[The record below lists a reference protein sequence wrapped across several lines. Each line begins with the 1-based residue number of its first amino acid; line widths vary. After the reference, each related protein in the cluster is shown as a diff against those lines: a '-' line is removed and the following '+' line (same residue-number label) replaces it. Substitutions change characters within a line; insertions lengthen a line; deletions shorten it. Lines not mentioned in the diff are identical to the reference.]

1 MTDPI
6 MDNHVD
12 SRTTDDE
19 DESLGFFPS
28 WRSLYWSV
36 VIYTLACV
44 LVLYWITVAL
54 DFRIS

>member
-1 MTDPI
+1 